1 MEVIRGKKTFHMDS
15 EEFKELI
22 FSYSAIEI
30 EIGTGNGKFVYELAK
45 NHPNTFFIGID
56 ADRSNLV
63 TYSRKIYRKPE
74 RGGLG
79 NVLYVIAPAENLP
92 SGLESIVNT
101 IWIVLPW
108 GSLLQ
113 GLILAK
119 KALLENM
126 VRISC
131 RKGVLK
137 IFVSYDIKYEPV
149 EMERL
154 GLPELSIEYIDQ
166 TLAPLYASRKITI
179 TERRLLNNEEMK
191 KISSTWAKYLAYGR
205 RRKAFFI
212 AGEVDNQVVV

>member
-15 EEFKELI
+15 KEFKELI
-22 FSYSAIEI
+22 SFYSAIEV

-45 NHPNTFFIGID
+45 NSSNTFFIGID

-74 RGGLG
+74 KGGLG
-79 NVLYVIAPAENLP
+79 NVLYVIARAENLP
-92 SGLESIVNT
+92 SELDGIVNT

-113 GLILAK
+113 GLILAR
-119 KALLENM
+119 KALLENI

-154 GLPELSIEYIDQ
+154 GLPELTIAYIDQ
-166 TLAPLYASRKITI
+166 ELAPFYASEEITI

-191 KISSTWAKYLAYGR
+191 KISSKWAKYLAYGR
-205 RRKAFFI
+205 RRKTFFI
-212 AGEVDNQVVV
+212 AGEIDKQVVV